1 MATIRKRKSGTYE
14 IKVSCGYDIN
24 GKQII
29 QYKHWKPED
38 GMTKKQ
44 IEKEVKQRESTQT
57 QQRRDAPR
65 EQ

>member
-38 GMTKKQ
+38 GMTKKANR
-44 IEKEVKQRESTQT
+44 KGGKQTGCSLRGGV
-57 QQRRDAPR
+57 
-65 EQ
+65 